1 MNHRKMEAQYAEAK
15 EELSGELKERTTT
28 ITVKDFS
35 PAGIRVEYNSK
46 GEVVGRYNA
55 RHIETVSGLVKPD
68 GSSEYE
74 VRAIDATS
82 DGDTVLITGK
92 GRGWVETPTKSRIEG
107 EHTFQTASKKLAWLN
122 TVRGRHEGTYN
133 PATGEVSIR
142 LYGKT

>member
-1 MNHRKMEAQYAEAK
+1 MEAQYAEAK
-15 EELSGELKERTTT
+15 EELIGELREKITT

-35 PAGIRVEYNSK
+35 PAGIRVEYNSE
-46 GEVVGRYNA
+46 GEVTGRYNA

-68 GSSEYE
+68 GSSDYE
-74 VRAIDATS
+74 ARAIDTTS
-82 DGDTVLITGK
+82 DGDTILITAKGK
-92 GRGWVETPTKSRIEG
+92 GMVETPTKSRFEG

-122 TVRGRHEGTYN
+122 TVKGRHEGTYN